1 MDTMEDTVPT
11 AMDTDTDLDTDT
23 LENDQLSLKPK
34 LNPQQKQM
42 PNLKRMQ
49 YLAFY
54 LGSLD
59 TEVMEV
65 TEVMVA
71 MGDIEAMEAMEDMA
85 DVS

>member
-34 LNPQQKQM
+34 LNQQQKQM
-42 PNLKRMQ
+42 PSLKQMQ
-49 YLAFY
+49 SLAFY

-71 MGDIEAMEAMEDMA
+71 MGDIEATEDMA
-85 DVS
+85 DGS

>member
-1 MDTMEDTVPT
+1 MDTMEDTAPT
-11 AMDTDTDLDTDT
+11 AMDTDTDLDTAT
-23 LENDQLSLKPK
+23 LENDQLSLQPK

-65 TEVMVA
+65 TEFMVA
-71 MGDIEAMEAMEDMA
+71 MVDIEAMEDMA